1 MQWTLRWSTGVE
13 ADLEMLE
20 YLNVDHPDLTK
31 SILVYMCN
39 RITGL
44 CLVFVVTTDSAKSL
58 RVR

>member
-1 MQWTLRWSTGVE
+1 MRWSTGVE

-31 SILVYMCN
+31 SILVYVCN

-58 RVR
+58 RDR